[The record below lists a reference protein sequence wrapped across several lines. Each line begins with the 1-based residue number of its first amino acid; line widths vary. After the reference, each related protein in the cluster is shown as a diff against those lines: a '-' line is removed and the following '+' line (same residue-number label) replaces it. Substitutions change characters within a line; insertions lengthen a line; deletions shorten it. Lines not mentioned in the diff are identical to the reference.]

1 MKKKSVS
8 NMSFEQAKGVIYAR
22 GYYAGKK
29 SAGGTPLT
37 EAKLKSLI
45 KPTMTLLDIA
55 RAVEKAHNIKDK
67 RN

>member
-1 MKKKSVS
+1 MKKKQVTQ
-8 NMSFEQAKGVIYAR
+8 MPFEQAKNVIYAR

-29 SAGGTPLT
+29 SVMGTPLT
-37 EAKLKSLI
+37 ESKLKSII

-67 RN
+67 AE

>member
-1 MKKKSVS
+1 MKKKSVTK
-8 NMSFEQAKGVIYAR
+8 MPFEQAKGVIYAR

-29 SAGGTPLT
+29 AASGTPLT
-37 EAKLKSLI
+37 EAKLKAII

-67 RN
+67 AE